1 MKLITN
7 NNHKLE
13 LTRTSLYAQKTEIAL
28 VKVWATNSE
37 DWMVILKVT
46 AHIIVVAFGIWI
58 ILFTLLAAFRLTAFD
73 SYGFYFLESGYAS
86 NYPKVT

>member
-28 VKVWATNSE
+28 VKV
-37 DWMVILKVT
+37 
-46 AHIIVVAFGIWI
+46 
-58 ILFTLLAAFRLTAFD
+58 
-73 SYGFYFLESGYAS
+73 
-86 NYPKVT
+86 

>member
-1 MKLITN
+1 
-7 NNHKLE
+7 
-13 LTRTSLYAQKTEIAL
+13 
-28 VKVWATNSE
+28 
-37 DWMVILKVT
+37 MVILKVT